1 MKVRLNLSTSPL
13 QSNRRFALAAGIIGT
28 IAVVA
33 LLVLSY
39 RTYSA
44 WKIDKDFRARQ
55 NSLELQIA
63 KLQQQRQNLSA
74 FFENQGTVQRRQRA
88 AYLNSLIQQRAFP
101 WIKIFM
107 DLERILPEGVRVVS
121 IEPKLK
127 GDSLQLTFLVG
138 AMSDEGK
145 LKFLKALESSPEFS
159 HIELLSESRPAQA
172 GSKRSGHAGAS
183 GAVFCDMS
191 GYMNGDLR

>member
-13 QSNRRFALAAGIIGT
+13 ESNRRFTVAATVIGT

-39 RTYSA
+39 RTYSV
-44 WKIDKDFRARQ
+44 WRSDKVLRARQ
-55 NSLELQIA
+55 EALELQIT
-63 KLQQQRQNLSA
+63 KLQQQRQGLSA
-74 FFENQGTVQRRQRA
+74 FFENPETVQRRQRA

-121 IEPKLK
+121 IEPKLS
-127 GDSLQLTFLVG
+127 GDTVKLTFLVG
-138 AMSDEGK
+138 ALSDESK

-159 HIELLSESRPAQA
+159 HIELLSETRPVRTDQFDRVLLSLQAQY
-172 GSKRSGHAGAS
+172 S
-183 GAVFCDMS
+183 VI
-191 GYMNGDLR
+191 

>member
-13 QSNRRFALAAGIIGT
+13 ESNRRFALGAGVIGT

-39 RTYSA
+39 RTYSV
-44 WKIDKDFRARQ
+44 WRSDKALRARQ
-55 NSLELQIA
+55 DGLELQIA
-63 KLQQQRQNLSA
+63 KLQQQRQGLSA
-74 FFENQGTVQRRQRA
+74 FFENPETVQRRQRA

-121 IEPKLK
+121 IEPKLE
-127 GDSLQLTFLVG
+127 GDTLKLTFLVG
-138 AMSDEGK
+138 ALSDESK
-145 LKFLKALESSPEFS
+145 LKFLKALEKSPEFS
-159 HIELLSESRPAQA
+159 HIELLSESRPTRAEQFDRVMLSLQAQY
-172 GSKRSGHAGAS
+172 S
-183 GAVFCDMS
+183 VI
-191 GYMNGDLR
+191 

>member
-13 QSNRRFALAAGIIGT
+13 ESNRRFALAAGVIGT
-28 IAVVA
+28 IAILA
-33 LLVLSY
+33 FLIFSY
-39 RTYSA
+39 RSYST
-44 WKIDKDFRARQ
+44 WRSDKELRAKQ
-55 NSLELQIA
+55 DALEMQIA
-63 KLQQQRQNLSA
+63 RLQQQRQQLST
-74 FFENQGTVQRRQRA
+74 FFENPGTVARRQRA

-121 IEPKLK
+121 IEPKLA

-145 LKFLKALESSPEFS
+145 LKFLKALEKSPEFS
-159 HIELLSESRPAQA
+159 HIQLLNESRPLKPELTDRVMLSLQAQY
-172 GSKRSGHAGAS
+172 S
-183 GAVFCDMS
+183 VI
-191 GYMNGDLR
+191 